1 MLKIQSAETR
11 AKIKPPEGRFLT
23 ETEIVEKP
31 EENKARISRRE
42 FLYGASAAAALAGAS
57 VLIGQVSLP
66 SLETVKPRQFI
77 LAPSSIEEATIVQL
91 QAGMSGGSLSSVSI
105 VNMYEARISTLDQS
119 GPTLN
124 SILQVNPD
132 APSIARQQ
140 DMLRQSGKILGP
152 MQGIP
157 ILLKDNIDTH
167 DQLQT
172 AAGSFALVGTP
183 ALQDSTVAAN
193 LRKAG
198 AVILGKTN
206 LSEWANFRST
216 HSSSG
221 WSGRGGQCNNPYAID
236 RNPCGSSS
244 GSGAA
249 TSGNLTA
256 VSIGTETDG
265 SIVCPANNNGV
276 VGIKP
281 TVGLVSRAGV
291 VPISHTQD
299 TVGPHARTVA
309 DAATV
314 LNAIIQR
321 TPDPRDPATSTVP
334 LGWTGTG
341 KSRPDLTNIDYT
353 QSLDPNGLSGARIG
367 VAREFEGFSPPADAV
382 FETALTAMSSAGA
395 TLVDITFPHFGE
407 IFVGNPEFLILLF
420 DFVTDIQKYLS
431 TRTGVPAAGGSL
443 QTLIDFNNNHA
454 TQEMPFFGQEIFQ
467 LAALINPEPNATQ
480 DLFGFSYNFALQQDQ
495 IFGAT
500 EGIDLRLAQNNL
512 DAIVAPTDNPPWPT
526 DLINGDHFVIGSSS
540 PCAIVGYPII
550 NVPSGFTF
558 GVPVGISFMGTAF
571 SEPKLI
577 KLASG
582 FEATTHQRQ
591 KPQFLETLNLGA
603 NPSPSKGRAGKP
615 KGISRLISHL

>member
-1 MLKIQSAETR
+1 M
-11 AKIKPPEGRFLT
+11 FLT
-23 ETEIVEKP
+23 ETETVEKS
-31 EENKARISRRE
+31 EENKPRLSRRE

-77 LAPSSIEEATIVQL
+77 LAPSSIEEATIAQL

-105 VNMYEARISTLDQS
+105 VNMYESRITTIDQS

-132 APSIARQQ
+132 AASIARQL
-140 DMLRQSGKILGP
+140 DMQRQAGTVLGP
-152 MQGIP
+152 LHGIP
-157 ILLKDNIDTH
+157 VLLKDNIDTH

-206 LSEWANFRST
+206 LSEWANFRSF

-221 WSGRGGQCNNPYAID
+221 WSGRGGQCHNPYAIEW
-236 RNPCGSSS
+236 NPCGSSS

-249 TSGNLTA
+249 TSANLTA

-265 SIVCPANNNGV
+265 SIVCPANNNGI

-334 LGWTGTG
+334 LGQTGIG
-341 KSRPDLTNIDYT
+341 KRPDLSTIDYT
-353 QSLDPNGLSGARIG
+353 QSLNPNGLNGARIG
-367 VAREFEGFSPPADAV
+367 VSREFEGFSPHADSI
-382 FETALTAMSSAGA
+382 FEDSLTAMQNAGA
-395 TLVDITFPHFGE
+395 TLVDVFFPNFQD
-407 IFVGNPEFLILLF
+407 IFVGNAEITILLF
-420 DFVTDIQKYLS
+420 DFVTDIQKYLA
-431 TRTGVPAAGGSL
+431 TRTGVPAAGGNI
-443 QTLIDFNNNHA
+443 QTLIDFDNNHA
-454 TQEMPFFGQEIFQ
+454 AQEMPFFGQELFE
-467 LAALINPEPNATQ
+467 LAASLSTDPNAPQ
-480 DLFGFSYNFALQQDQ
+480 GFGFSYNEALAHDQ
-495 IFGAT
+495 LIGAT
-500 EGIDLRLAQNNL
+500 QGIDMLLAQNNL

-550 NVPSGFTF
+550 NVPSGLSF

-591 KPQFLETLNLGA
+591 KPQFLQTLNLGA
-603 NPSPSKGRAGKP
+603 NPSPTKGRAGKP
-615 KGISRLISHL
+615 KGISKLISHV